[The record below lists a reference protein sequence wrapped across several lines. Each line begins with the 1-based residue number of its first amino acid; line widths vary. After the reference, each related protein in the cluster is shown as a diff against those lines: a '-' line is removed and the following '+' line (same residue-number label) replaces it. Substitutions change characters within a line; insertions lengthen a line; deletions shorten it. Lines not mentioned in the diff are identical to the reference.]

1 MSRAQAIWVTGL
13 RCILG
18 DIGKRSIY
26 FCNIP
31 MIIINILEISGDI
44 GLKEIAAGLVDFNDV
59 QVLEIRRTECL
70 LFPIADVQVWSRV
83 GSSFTS

>member
-1 MSRAQAIWVTGL
+1 MR
-13 RCILG
+13 LG
-18 DIGKRSIY
+18 EYWKEADL

-44 GLKEIAAGLVDFNDV
+44 GLKEIAAGLVDFDDV